1 MEMDKLE
8 IPEIKNKDQNDKNFS
23 PLGLIA
29 VAKNV
34 FQDDY
39 HIEKRFSSSQN
50 GEEHELVE
58 MGTAM
63 AYFASGVVAGNRSKK
78 KNEDVSIEMILSDS
92 DEESQPQ

>member
-1 MEMDKLE
+1 
-8 IPEIKNKDQNDKNFS
+8 
-23 PLGLIA
+23 
-29 VAKNV
+29 
-34 FQDDY
+34 
-39 HIEKRFSSSQN
+39 
-50 GEEHELVE
+50 